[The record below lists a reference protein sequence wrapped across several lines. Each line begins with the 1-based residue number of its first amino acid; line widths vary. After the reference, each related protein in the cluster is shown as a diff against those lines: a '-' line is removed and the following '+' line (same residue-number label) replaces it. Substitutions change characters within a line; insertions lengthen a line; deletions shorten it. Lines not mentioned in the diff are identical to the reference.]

1 MSAEIFRIR
10 QEEQHGRYRLVL
22 SGELDLNGA
31 GELEAA
37 ITRLCKAGA
46 LEIEVDLREITFI
59 DSSGVQAIMR
69 AREQCAEHR
78 TQFFLVPGTQP
89 GPRRLF
95 AMMCFR
101 GARQRPR
108 TREFAAS
115 PPKGWGWVIGNPGAS
130 RLAAESGR
138 RVRPRRPYGRG
149 PS

>member
-1 MSAEIFRIR
+1 MNAEILRIR

-78 TQFFLVPGTQP
+78 TQFFLVPGTHP

-95 AMMCFR
+95 EIMKLDDVL
-101 GARQRPR
+101 PW
-108 TREFAAS
+108 REAA
-115 PPKGWGWVIGNPGAS
+115 
-130 RLAAESGR
+130 
-138 RVRPRRPYGRG
+138 
-149 PS
+149 PSDS